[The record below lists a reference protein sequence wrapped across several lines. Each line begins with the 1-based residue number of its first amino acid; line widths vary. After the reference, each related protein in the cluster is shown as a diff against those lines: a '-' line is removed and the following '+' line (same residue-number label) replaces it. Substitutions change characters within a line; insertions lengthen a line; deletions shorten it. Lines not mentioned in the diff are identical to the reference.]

1 MSPRLLA
8 SVRNREEAAVALSA
22 GADIIDLKDP
32 EGGALQALS
41 PALCAEV
48 VHHVAGRVP
57 VSATI
62 GADPECFQGLTQQM
76 QQAGVDLI
84 KVGLRLQQPTA
95 VAALAALLQAVDH
108 HRVGVV
114 PVWLIEDGIPD
125 AACLQSLRG
134 AWGTMLDTA
143 DKAAGAL
150 PERVPAARLRAFLDS
165 ARDCG
170 LVTGLAGSLGAK
182 DIPPL
187 LRMGPDYLGF
197 RGALCATGRSSHIR
211 AEQVRRLV
219 ACCTR
224 QHIGATMGEKEA
236 RRRQVTD
243 VTVA

>member
-1 MSPRLLA
+1 MSTRLLA
-8 SVRNREEAAVALSA
+8 SVMNRAEAAVALSA

-41 PALCAEV
+41 PELCAEV
-48 VHHVAGRVP
+48 VRHVAGRVP

-84 KVGLRLQQPTA
+84 KVGLRLRQPGS

-114 PVWLIEDGIPD
+114 LVWLIEDGIPD
-125 AACLQSLRG
+125 AACLQSLPG

-143 DKAAGAL
+143 DKAVGAL
-150 PERVPAARLRAFLDS
+150 PERVSAARLQDFLDS

-170 LVTGLAGSLGAK
+170 LVTGLAGSLGAE
-182 DIPPL
+182 DIPAL
-187 LRMGPDYLGF
+187 LSMKPDYLGF
-197 RGALCATGRSSHIR
+197 RGALCSTGRSSHIQAGR
-211 AEQVRRLV
+211 VRRLV
-219 ACCTR
+219 ACCTQ
-224 QHIGATMGEKEA
+224 QHRGATIGAEVA
-236 RRRQVTD
+236 RGG
-243 VTVA
+243 